1 MAWDFAAE
9 IHNLTGYDADDDSGT
24 AVDGTTFSLQADRW
38 LVDGAKE
45 IINLLPSKLKN
56 KCVSATG
63 VGTDFKVDL
72 DGLGEILYVTR
83 ENADSG
89 FLVPCREIPSMYG
102 GLAFSGSGHMMYE
115 PSVTDPV
122 YWIDGDTSGAA
133 TLYVKPTP
141 TANQPAIVHHVKYP
155 ANSATWGDSAN
166 ALPTV
171 STSIPN
177 FPDEAENLVVLY
189 AAIKATEY
197 MLLTEEDMEVYGP
210 QLQTLKQDYKQGIE
224 MLIGQGSAPAGG
236 GK

>member
-9 IHNLTGYDADDDSGT
+9 IHALSGFDADLEATTGSESGEYL
-24 AVDGTTFSLQADRW
+24 SLHTNQW
-38 LVDGAKE
+38 LTDGAKE
-45 IINLLPSKLKN
+45 IINMLPLKLKQ

-89 FLVPCREIPSMYG
+89 FLVPCRKIPSEHG
-102 GLAFSGSGHMMYE
+102 GLAFEGSGHMMYE
-115 PSVTDPV
+115 PSITDPV

-141 TANQPAIVHHVKYP
+141 TANQPAIVHHISY
-155 ANSATWGDSAN
+155 
-166 ALPTV
+166 PTV
-171 STSIPN
+171 AFDATSIAN
-177 FPDEAENLVVLY
+177 FPDEAEYLVVLY

-197 MLLTEEDMEVYGP
+197 MMLTEEDQEVYAP
-210 QLQTLKQDYKQGIE
+210 QLSTLKQDYMQGVQ
-224 MLIGQGSAPAGG
+224 MLLG
-236 GK
+236 GKAPTTQRQQQGEG